1 VSQDLEEEA
10 TELQYPLANFDERLN
25 DIVGF
30 KPKITENLNTIKK
43 KLTTQQKI
51 ARELDYLTMAMDLD
65 APLRKHWGY

>member
-10 TELQYPLANFDERLN
+10 TELQDPLANFDERLN

-43 KLTTQQKI
+43 KLTT
-51 ARELDYLTMAMDLD
+51 
-65 APLRKHWGY
+65 